1 MPFDPRQHVIK
12 LKGRDYLPVA
22 ARLIWLNEESQRY
35 RIETQFLKLEDTYAV
50 VQATVS
56 LLDDAGVPTRSATAL
71 KREDLAHF
79 PDFLEKSETGA
90 IGRALGML
98 GFGTQFAP
106 EFDELEGKVEARV
119 VDSPRTSSVDSP
131 RTTEAARAVADV
143 SKAVSK
149 PAPRASEAIEER
161 PSRSSLAAAG
171 LKPASTLGPPTNKR
185 KPVQDDEPE
194 PAQASTQAV
203 VTHDLDIEDGLEE
216 YDHSAVPDEDLF
228 SESKVRR
235 LLAIGGKLFNLKGDS
250 LETRLLEAASKI
262 LGKGVADLNGLHWKD
277 GSKVMQALEDQAVKR
292 GVWDAPKN

>member
-1 MPFDPRQHVIK
+1 MPFDPRQHLIK

-22 ARLIWLNEESQRY
+22 ARLIWLNEESERY

-56 LLDDAGVPTRSATAL
+56 LLDDSGVPTRSATAL

-106 EFDELEGKVEARV
+106 EFDELEGKIEARV
-119 VDSPRTSSVDSP
+119 VDSPRTAP
-131 RTTEAARAVADV
+131 EATRAVSDAP
-143 SKAVSK
+143 KAVAK
-149 PAPRASEAIEER
+149 PTPRAIEPEETQVR
-161 PSRSSLAAAG
+161 PSLAAAG
-171 LKPASTLGPPTNKR
+171 LKPASSLGPPTNKR
-185 KPVQDDEPE
+185 KPVHNDEPE
-194 PAQASTQAV
+194 MARTVAPTDSSTN
-203 VTHDLDIEDGLEE
+203 LDIDDGLEE

-228 SESKVRR
+228 SETKVRR
-235 LLAIGGKLFNLKGDS
+235 LLAIGAKLFNLKGDT

-262 LGKGVADLNGLHWKD
+262 LGKSVEDLNALHWKD
-277 GSKVMQALEDQAVKR
+277 GNKVMQALEDQAIKR

>member
-1 MPFDPRQHVIK
+1 MPFDPRQHLIK

-22 ARLIWLNEESQRY
+22 ARLIWLNEESHRY

-56 LLDDAGVPTRSATAL
+56 LLDDTGVPTRSATAL

-106 EFDELEGKVEARV
+106 EFDELEGKIEARV
-119 VDSPRTSSVDSP
+119 VDSPRTAPEPAKVVASLED
-131 RTTEAARAVADV
+131 AR
-143 SKAVSK
+143 
-149 PAPRASEAIEER
+149 
-161 PSRSSLAAAG
+161 SRSTLTAAG
-171 LKPASTLGPPTNKR
+171 LKPASALGPPTNKR
-185 KPVQDDEPE
+185 KPAHENEPE
-194 PAQASTQAV
+194 TATQAAPSA
-203 VTHDLDIEDGLEE
+203 DLDIDDGLEE

-228 SESKVRR
+228 SETKVRR

-250 LETRLLEAASKI
+250 LETRMLEAASKI
-262 LGKGVADLNGLHWKD
+262 LGRGVADLNALHWKD
-277 GSKVMQALEDQAVKR
+277 GNKVMHALEDQAVKR